1 MNSCVHDNGWCANF
15 AAGVRLSGRSRTA
28 APSLGLMHFGLM
40 LAGLGT
46 AMLGPILPVLA
57 RQWGMLDSQSGL
69 LMMAKF
75 CGAFLGGVT
84 VSRRLRRSLL
94 VGLAA
99 GAVGFGGFAVAPSM
113 AWGAWVCL
121 WVDMGWGRSLLR

>member
-1 MNSCVHDNGWCANF
+1 MERG
-15 AAGVRLSGRSRTA
+15 RTA

-46 AMLGPILPVLA
+46 ALLGPILPVLA

-84 VSRRLRRSLL
+84 VSGKLRRSLL
-94 VGLAA
+94 VGMMA
-99 GAVGFGGFAVAPSM
+99 GAVGFGGFAIAPSM
-113 AWGAWVCL
+113 SVGYPPMPTSPPQVRVPTKVPKPA
-121 WVDMGWGRSLLR
+121 LRKYHGIASPPEPAD